1 MIKETQV
8 IGLTG
13 GSGSGKGYIAGLF
26 KQFYGIDSL
35 DTDAV
40 YHDMTSAG
48 GGAAAGR
55 DGELMEA
62 LRSEF
67 GDGVVS
73 PDGSLDRAALG
84 AIVYSSPEK
93 LKKLNSIAH
102 PRIWLAT
109 EKWLKAQSG
118 KGARYAI
125 IDAPLLYESRFDV
138 YCDHVIG
145 VIADTPLRVRRI
157 MERDGISEEA
167 ALRRISHQPD
177 NKFYRDICD
186 FTIVNDEEHPHPE
199 LQIGIIMQ
207 KMQIM

>member
-1 MIKETQV
+1 MIGLTQV

-26 KQFYGIDSL
+26 KKHFNVNSI

-48 GGAAAGR
+48 GGKLCGR
-55 DGELMEA
+55 DDVLMDA

-67 GDGVVS
+67 GSGVVAS
-73 PDGSLDRAALG
+73 DGSLDRRALG
-84 AIVYSSPEK
+84 KIVYSSPEK
-93 LKKLNSIAH
+93 LDRLNAVTH

-109 EKWLKAQSG
+109 EKWLKKESAS
-118 KGARYAI
+118 GARWAI
-125 IDAPLLYESRFDV
+125 IDAPLLYESGFNQ

-145 VIADTPLRVRRI
+145 VIADTPLRVKRI
-157 MERDGISEEA
+157 TERDGITEEA
-167 ALRRISHQPD
+167 ALTRISHQPN
-177 NKFYRDICD
+177 NKFYKDICD
-186 FTIVNDEEHPHPE
+186 FTIVNDDEHPHPE

>member
-1 MIKETQV
+1 MIKNTQV
-8 IGLTG
+8 IGVTG
-13 GSGSGKGYIAGLF
+13 GSGSGKGYICGLF
-26 KQFYGIDSL
+26 LRHYGIESI
-35 DTDAV
+35 DTDAL
-40 YHDMTSAG
+40 YHDMTSAAG
-48 GGAAAGR
+48 GPLSDKDAV
-55 DGELMEA
+55 LMEY

-73 PDGSLDRAALG
+73 GDGSLDRQALG

-93 LKKLNSIAH
+93 LKKLNSITH
-102 PRIWLAT
+102 PRIWLAA
-109 EKWLKAQSG
+109 EKWLKKQSE

-145 VIADTPLRVRRI
+145 VVADTPLRVRRI
-157 MERDGISEEA
+157 IERDGISEEA

-177 NKFYRDICD
+177 NKFYKDICD